1 MTMQNVCDVLI
12 TEAAGV
18 VIPKVGIIQANILI
32 EDGKIKDFAKSV
44 DNIQA
49 SKIINANGKYILPGV
64 IDPHVHYGVF
74 TPIEQAAKTESRSAA
89 VGGVTTMMRMVRLSN
104 SYHKIIDHLKASK
117 NTHYIDYSIHASI
130 LSTTQLAEL
139 PFLKEKVGISSFKI
153 YMNLGADLNH
163 IFADLDPGTYDI
175 KECEINMTEA
185 FVSSII
191 QEASKGG
198 SSTIL
203 IHAEDPALCSKYSH
217 EAKKGKR
224 DNRENKV
231 AEQRLAEIK
240 PCIKTLEEW
249 SNSRPPISE
258 VQSIS
263 NAAEHARKYHANVY
277 FVHIGSTLALDA
289 ILLEKVKGHC
299 NLYIETCPHYLTHTT
314 DFNDIRG
321 KVIPP
326 LRSKSDVQSIWSA
339 LENGVIDT
347 LGTDHVANRMSM
359 KLGDGDIW
367 SALAGFPG
375 LATMLPVLL
384 SNGVNEGRISI
395 ERLSEVTSYN
405 TARIF
410 NLYPR
415 KGTINK
421 GSDADLS
428 IVDLNLEQ
436 KVTPELLQSY
446 ADYTIYD
453 GMKMRG
459 WPVLTMVRGEVIM
472 EDGLVYDNMMGH
484 GEFVASPQGSSKN
497 LSSN

>member
-1 MTMQNVCDVLI
+1 MQNVCDVLI
-12 TEAAGV
+12 TESAGII
-18 VIPKVGIIQANILI
+18 IPKVGIIQANILI
-32 EDGKIKDFAKSV
+32 EDGKIKEIAKSV

-49 SKIINANGKYILPGV
+49 TRIINANGKYILPGV

-74 TPIEQAAKTESRSAA
+74 TPIEHAAKSESRSAA
-89 VGGVTTMMRMVRLSN
+89 IGGVTTMMRMVRLSD
-104 SYHKIIDHLKASK
+104 SYHNIIDHLKASK
-117 NTHYIDYSIHASI
+117 YTHYIDYSIHASI
-130 LSTTQLAEL
+130 LRTSHLEEL
-139 PFLKEKVGISSFKI
+139 QFLKEKVGISSFKI
-153 YMNLGADLNH
+153 YMNLGSDLNH
-163 IFADLDPGTYDI
+163 IFVDLEPGTYDI
-175 KECEINMTEA
+175 KDCEINMTEA

-191 QEASKGG
+191 QEASKGAN
-198 SSTIL
+198 STVL
-203 IHAEDPALCSKYSH
+203 IHAEDPVLCSKYSH
-217 EAKKGKR
+217 EAKRGKR
-224 DNRENKV
+224 ANGDNNAAK
-231 AEQRLAEIK
+231 QLLTEIK
-240 PCIKTLEEW
+240 PGIKTLQEW
-249 SNSRPPISE
+249 SDSRPPISE
-258 VQSIS
+258 AQSIAK
-263 NAAEHARKYHANVY
+263 AAEYARKYHANMY

-289 ILLEKVKGHC
+289 ILSEKVKGHC

-321 KVIPP
+321 KVVPP

-347 LGTDHVANRMSM
+347 VGTDHVANRLTM

-384 SNGVNEGRISI
+384 SYGVNEGRISI

-415 KGTINK
+415 KGTIDK

-428 IVDLNLEQ
+428 IIDLDLEQ

-446 ADYTIYD
+446 SDYTIYD
-453 GMKMRG
+453 GVKMRG

-472 EDGLVYDNMMGH
+472 EDGQVNDDALGH
-484 GEFVASPQGSSKN
+484 GEFVASPIGQTRDY
-497 LSSN
+497 LL

>member
-1 MTMQNVCDVLI
+1 MQNVCDVLI
-12 TEAAGV
+12 TDASGV
-18 VIPKVGIIQANILI
+18 VIPKLGIIQANILI

-44 DNIQA
+44 ENIQA
-49 SKIINANGKYILPGV
+49 TKIINANGKYILPGV

-74 TPIEQAAKTESRSAA
+74 TPIDHAAKTESRSAA

-104 SYHKIIDHLKASK
+104 SYHKIIDHLNASK
-117 NTHYIDYSIHASI
+117 CTHYIDYSIHASI
-130 LSTTQLAEL
+130 LNTSQLAEL
-139 PFLKEKVGISSFKI
+139 QFLKEKMGISSFKI

-163 IFADLDPGTYDI
+163 IFVDLEPGTFDI
-175 KECEINMTEA
+175 KDCEINMTKA

-198 SSTIL
+198 YSTIL

-217 EAKKGKR
+217 EAKNGKR
-224 DNRENKV
+224 ANRDNKA
-231 AEQRLAEIK
+231 AEQLLTEIK
-240 PCIKTLEEW
+240 PGIKTLQEW
-249 SNSRPPISE
+249 SDSRPAISE
-258 VQSIS
+258 ALSIS
-263 NAAEHARKYHANVY
+263 NAAEHARKHHANMY

-289 ILLEKVKGHC
+289 ILLEKVRGQC

-321 KVIPP
+321 KVVPP

-347 LGTDHVANRMSM
+347 VGTDHVANRLSM

-415 KGTINK
+415 KGTIGK

-428 IVDLNLEQ
+428 IIDLDLEQ

-446 ADYTIYD
+446 SDYSIYD

-459 WPVLTMVRGEVIM
+459 WPVMTMVRGNVIM
-472 EDGLVYDNMMGH
+472 EDGLVNDDALGY
-484 GEFVASPQGSSKN
+484 GEFVARSAGQPKDS
-497 LSSN
+497 LE